1 MKPSY
6 TGASLTVLICAL
18 AANGAALAQEAST
31 TSAST
36 AASSA
41 ESAASGPA
49 LADIVVTAQRREE
62 SSQKAA
68 VAIAIVDSAALTQA
82 QVSSPAQLTNLVPA
96 LQVSR
101 GGGGTNVSIF
111 LRGVGTLTANSY
123 TDSAVA
129 FNYDG
134 VYVGR
139 PNATTGYFYD
149 VARLEVLK
157 GPQGTLY
164 GRNATGGAIN
174 VIPVVPRLG
183 ENEGFVTASLGNY
196 DAVNLQAAVNIATSQ
211 NSALRIA
218 GTYVDR
224 DGYQSDGTTDETSR
238 GIRGQ
243 FLIEPSEALSIRVS
257 GDYFQRGG
265 LGASSTLIAQ
275 VPINP
280 FTNEFS
286 IIPTGLPVNSG
297 ANSPGA
303 AAVLASTF
311 NGISGRTL
319 LPLTQQS
326 SLDGEFWGV
335 GAEIGLKT
343 GIGTFTMVAAHRAH
357 ETDDV
362 NNGAGFLVVD
372 KQNFRQDSLEL
383 RLNGS
388 VGPIDYI
395 LGGFYYD
402 DKMDAEYAPINQAI
416 NNYQSFVQTTKSL
429 AGFGRLT
436 YNVTNQLRL
445 VGGLRYT
452 RDRKALVG
460 TSRTMIALCVA
471 PNAQCPGAPLIPF
484 SESADQA
491 IAALGLLP
499 AAPGVF
505 ISLDPAAANTLY
517 LLNTRS
523 VDSRL
528 TNRKLT
534 WRGAVE
540 FDAGP
545 ANLLYASVETGFRS
559 GGFSFSLARP
569 SYDPETI
576 TAYTIGSKN
585 RFFDN
590 RVQLNIEG
598 FYWKYRDQQLAH
610 AGSEA
615 DGTPSFF
622 TENVGGASVK
632 GVEVEGQFA
641 LSRNTLLTGS
651 VQYLDAKNDDF
662 KFDIPATLN
671 PILSGP
677 GAPVYFPLVTGC
689 ATGGPVDGQWRVDCS
704 GLSAT
709 RAPKWTM
716 SFGIQQTVP
725 LSSGARFIVNANTR
739 YQSRNFT
746 GFDQISTDIQGGY
759 WTSNA
764 DLTFMSSN
772 DKFSISA
779 FVNNIENYRAKIY
792 SQYFAATGLVGASY
806 ADPRTYGLRMTT
818 RF

>member
-1 MKPSY
+1 MNLSY
-6 TGASLTVLICAL
+6 TDISLGALICAL
-18 AANGAALAQEAST
+18 AASAPALAQQASD
-31 TSAST
+31 
-36 AASSA
+36 AAGSSA
-41 ESAASGPA
+41 ADGGASGPG
-49 LADIVVTAQRREE
+49 LAEIVVTAQRRAE

-68 VAIAIVDSAALTQA
+68 VAIAVVDSATLTQA
-82 QVSSPAQLTNLVPA
+82 QVTSPAQLTNLVPA

-174 VIPVVPRLG
+174 VIPVTPRLG
-183 ENEGFVTASLGNY
+183 ETEGFVTASLGNY
-196 DAVNLQAAVNIATSQ
+196 DAVNLQGAVNIATSEH
-211 NSALRIA
+211 SALRVA
-218 GTYVDR
+218 GTYVNR
-224 DGYQSDGTTDETSR
+224 DGYQTDGTSDEESR

-243 FLIEPSEALSIRVS
+243 FLIEPSEALSIRLS
-257 GDYFQRGG
+257 GDYFEREG

-280 FTNEFS
+280 FTNS
-286 IIPTGLPVNSG
+286 YAIIPTGLPVNSG
-297 ANSPGA
+297 ANGPGA
-303 AAVLASTF
+303 AAVLSSTF

-319 LPLTQQS
+319 LPLARRS
-326 SLDGEFWGV
+326 SLDGQFWGV
-335 GAEIGLKT
+335 GTEIGLKT
-343 GIGTFTMVAAHRAH
+343 GIGTFTLVAAHRAH
-357 ETDDV
+357 DTDDV
-362 NNGAGFLVVD
+362 TNGAGFLVVD
-372 KQNFRQDSLEL
+372 KQKFRQDSLEL

-402 DKMDAEYAPINQAI
+402 DRMDADYAPINQAI
-416 NNYQSFVQTTKSL
+416 NNYQSFIQSTKSL

-436 YNVTNQLRL
+436 YNVTDRLRL

-452 RDRKALVG
+452 RDRKTLAG
-460 TSRTMIALCVA
+460 ASNTMIALCRA
-471 PNAQCPGAPLIPF
+471 PNGQCPDAPLIPF
-484 SESADQA
+484 TESPDQA

-499 AAPGVF
+499 VAPGVF
-505 ISLDPAAANTLY
+505 ISPTPAAANTLY
-517 LLNTRS
+517 LLNTRT

-545 ANLLYASVETGFRS
+545 SNLLYASVETGFRS

-576 TAYTIGSKN
+576 TAYTVGSKN
-585 RFFDN
+585 RFLGN
-590 RVQLNIEG
+590 RVQLNVEG

-610 AGSEA
+610 AGNEA

-622 TENVGGASVK
+622 TENVGGATVK

-641 LSRNTLLTGS
+641 MSRNTLLTGS

-671 PILSGP
+671 PVLSTP
-677 GAPVYFPLVTGC
+677 TAPVYFPLVTGC
-689 ATGGPVDGQWRVDCS
+689 ATSGPTAGQWNVDCS

-709 RAPKWTM
+709 RAPKWTL
-716 SFGIQQTVP
+716 SFGVQQTIP
-725 LSSGARFIVNANTR
+725 LSSGARFMVNANTR
-739 YQSRNFT
+739 YQSSNFT
-746 GFDQISTDIQGGY
+746 GFDQIITDIQGGY

-806 ADPRTYGLRMTT
+806 ADPRTYGVRMTT